1 MDGLTA
7 LERELL
13 SYVERLTEA
22 SEMSA
27 QALKDLEQHSVKE
40 TRTDIASL
48 KCSMVSLARSQQSL
62 VVSLKGW
69 IEQQISSEQL
79 SPKLAESARH
89 LDGINMD

>member
-48 KCSMVSLARSQQSL
+48 KRSMVSLARSQGSL

-69 IEQQISSEQL
+69 IEQRISLEQL
-79 SPKLAESARH
+79 SPKLEESAKH
-89 LDGINMD
+89 LDGIKLD

>member
-1 MDGLTA
+1 MD
-7 LERELL
+7 
-13 SYVERLTEA
+13 RLTEA

-27 QALKDLEQHSVKE
+27 RALKDLEQHSVRE

-69 IEQQISSEQL
+69 IEQRISSEQL
-79 SPKLAESARH
+79 SPKLAESAQH